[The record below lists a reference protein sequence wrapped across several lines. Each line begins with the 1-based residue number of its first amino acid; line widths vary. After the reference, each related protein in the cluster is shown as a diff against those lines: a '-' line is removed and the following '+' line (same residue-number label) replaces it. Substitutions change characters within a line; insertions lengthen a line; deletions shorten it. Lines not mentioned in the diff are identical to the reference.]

1 MDIKSIIKDALILFA
16 ITVIAGLGLGFVHM
30 ITEEPIKKV
39 QEEAK
44 QKAYRTVFA
53 DASEFKNLDK
63 STLPED
69 LFVSVLSEAGI
80 EKDEVSEV
88 VAAMNGDAYAGMVVT
103 VIAKDGYGGNIK
115 FSVGIQKDGTV
126 NGISILTINETAG
139 LGMKAKEAKFQSA
152 YENKNVKEFVVTKS
166 GAAKDGDVDAISGAT
181 ITSKAVTKGVNSA
194 IVAFDYLTKNGVKL
208 EGGVSVE

>member
-53 DASEFKNLDK
+53 DASEFKNLDE

-69 LFVSVLSEAGI
+69 LFVSVLGEAGI